1 MAEMMEQY
9 GEMSH
14 APTYARRIVTMEHL
28 IKLFFELAT
37 DTAFI
42 PGQTAHQ
49 CQRSLCLKLHS
60 G

>member
-9 GEMSH
+9 GSDTN

-42 PGQTAHQ
+42 PGQHKRDPALLPCSRT
-49 CQRSLCLKLHS
+49 
-60 G
+60 